1 VRSPVWRAVVP
12 ILVALAI
19 VVLPVPQGLT
29 PNAWY
34 YFALFAAVI
43 VGLILEPLPA
53 AAIGVFG
60 VTVATALLLVQAP
73 PAKPAKPPVG
83 KPAAVSAD
91 NAGKPASLPNVPA
104 VAKDNAGKAAVPK
117 APVAAKDNE
126 GKVPAASPP
135 GKPVSAKPEEGGQKP
150 LTPADALRWALSG
163 FSDGTVWLIFVA
175 YMFAMGYEKTGL
187 GRRLSLVLVKK
198 LGKKTLGLGYAVA
211 LSDLVLSPFIPSNT
225 ARSGGTIYPIIENIP
240 GLFGS
245 SPENEPR
252 KIGSYLM
259 WTAIATTSVTSSL
272 FLTGLAPNLLAL
284 SLVQKSAKISIGW
297 TEWCTGFLPV
307 GAILFFTVPYFAYKL
322 YPPTI
327 KVSADVHRWAGEELT
342 KLGRIT
348 RREILMA
355 LTAVFALLL
364 WIFGGDYFNATT
376 VALMAL
382 SLMILTGVVTWNDV
396 IGNKQAWNVLVW
408 FGTLV
413 TLAEGLNRVGFL
425 KWVSEAVARSVTGV
439 PVMTMVILLVAFFF
453 LVHYMFASITAH
465 VTGLLPV
472 MLTTGMAVPGMPVK
486 MFAMLLCYTLG
497 IMGILTPY
505 ATGPSP
511 IYYGSGYISRKAYW
525 SLGLVFGVYFL
536 AVLIVVGVPYLR
548 YLSP

>member
-1 VRSPVWRAVVP
+1 MKGKAWRVAVPVLIAA
-12 ILVALAI
+12 LLAI
-19 VVLPVPQGLT
+19 LPVPEGLT

-34 YFALFAAVI
+34 YFAIFAAV
-43 VGLILEPLPA
+43 VAGLILEPIPA

-60 VTVATALLLVQAP
+60 VTAAAALLLVAPP
-73 PAKPAKPPVG
+73 PAKPAKSAAE
-83 KPAAVSAD
+83 KPAAVVAD
-91 NAGKPASLPNVPA
+91 NAAKAAPAPKAA
-104 VAKDNAGKAAVPK
+104 VTPMEKAGKAPPADTL
-117 APVAAKDNE
+117 A
-126 GKVPAASPP
+126 GKSPSLPAAASPAAAAS
-135 GKPVSAKPEEGGQKP
+135 KR
-150 LTPADALRWALSG
+150 LTPADAIKWALSG
-163 FSDGTVWLIFVA
+163 FSDGTVWLIFIA

-187 GRRLSLVLVKK
+187 GRRLGLSLVKK
-198 LGKKTLGLGYAVA
+198 LGKRTLGLGYAVA

-245 SPENEPR
+245 SPEKEPR

-284 SLVQKSAKISIGW
+284 SLVQKGAKISISW

-307 GAILFFTVPYFAYKL
+307 GVILFLSVPYLTYKL

-327 KVSADVHRWAGEELT
+327 KVSRDAHRWAGEELEKMGSIST
-342 KLGRIT
+342 
-348 RREILMA
+348 REILMA
-355 LTAVFALLL
+355 GAAILALLL
-364 WIFGGDYFNATT
+364 WIFGGDYLNATT
-376 VALMAL
+376 VALLVL
-382 SLMILTGVVTWNDV
+382 SLMIATGILTWDDV

-425 KWVSEAVARSVTGV
+425 KWVSEAVARSVAGV
-439 PVMTMVILLVAFFF
+439 PVVTMVILLVAFFF
-453 LVHYMFASITAH
+453 MIHYIFASITAH

-472 MLTTGMAVPGMPVK
+472 MLVTGMAVPGMPVK

-525 SLGLVFGVYFL
+525 SLGLFFGVYFL
-536 AVLIVVGVPYLR
+536 AVLLLVGVPYLR
-548 YLSP
+548 FVSP

>member
-1 VRSPVWRAVVP
+1 
-12 ILVALAI
+12 
-19 VVLPVPQGLT
+19 
-29 PNAWY
+29 
-34 YFALFAAVI
+34 
-43 VGLILEPLPA
+43 
-53 AAIGVFG
+53 
-60 VTVATALLLVQAP
+60 
-73 PAKPAKPPVG
+73 
-83 KPAAVSAD
+83 
-91 NAGKPASLPNVPA
+91 
-104 VAKDNAGKAAVPK
+104 
-117 APVAAKDNE
+117 
-126 GKVPAASPP
+126 
-135 GKPVSAKPEEGGQKP
+135 
-150 LTPADALRWALSG
+150 
-163 FSDGTVWLIFVA
+163 
-175 YMFAMGYEKTGL
+175 MFAMGYEKTGL
-187 GRRLSLVLVKK
+187 GRRLGLSLVKK
-198 LGKKTLGLGYAVA
+198 LGKRTLGLGYAVA

-245 SPENEPR
+245 SPEKEPR

-284 SLVQKSAKISIGW
+284 SLVQKGAKISISW

-307 GAILFFTVPYFAYKL
+307 GMILFLTVPYLTYKL

-327 KVSADVHRWAGEELT
+327 KVSQDVHRWAGEELE
-342 KLGRIT
+342 KMGRIT
-348 RREILMA
+348 TKEILMA
-355 LTAVFALLL
+355 GAAILALLL
-364 WIFGGDYFNATT
+364 WIFGGDYLNATT
-376 VALMAL
+376 VALLVL
-382 SLMILTGVVTWNDV
+382 SLMIATGIVTWDDV

-425 KWVSEAVARSVTGV
+425 KWVSEAVAKSVAGV
-439 PVMTMVILLVAFFF
+439 PVMTMAILLVAFFF
-453 LVHYMFASITAH
+453 MIHYIFASITAH

-472 MLTTGMAVPGMPVK
+472 MLVTGMAVPGMPVK

-525 SLGLVFGVYFL
+525 LLGLFFGVYFL
-536 AVLIVVGVPYLR
+536 AVLLLVGVPYLR
-548 YLSP
+548 FVSP

>member
-1 VRSPVWRAVVP
+1 MKGNAWRAVVP
-12 ILVALAI
+12 VLVAIAI
-19 VVLPVPQGLT
+19 SILPVPEGLT
-29 PNAWY
+29 PKAWY
-34 YFALFAAVI
+34 YFALFAAVL

-60 VTVATALLLVQAP
+60 VTVAAALLLVQPP
-73 PAKPAKPPVG
+73 PAKPAKPPAE
-83 KPAAVSAD
+83 KPAAVTTD
-91 NAGKPASLPNVPA
+91 NAP
-104 VAKDNAGKAAVPK
+104 KAAPLPKVPSTRDNEGKTVVQK

-126 GKVPAASPP
+126 GKVTAASPP
-135 GKPVSAKPEEGGQKP
+135 GKPASPKPEDAGPKP
-150 LTPADALRWALSG
+150 LTPAEAIRWALSG

-187 GRRLSLVLVKK
+187 GRRLSLGLVKK
-198 LGKKTLGLGYAVA
+198 LGKRTLGLGYAVA

-240 GLFGS
+240 GLYGS
-245 SPENEPR
+245 SPDKEPR

-284 SLVQKSAKISIGW
+284 SLVQKGAKVSISW
-297 TEWCTGFLPV
+297 MEWCTGFLPV
-307 GAILFFTVPYFAYKL
+307 GAILFLTVPYLTYKL
-322 YPPTI
+322 YPPTL
-327 KVSADVHRWAGEELT
+327 KVSQDVYRWAGEELEKMGSITT
-342 KLGRIT
+342 K
-348 RREILMA
+348 EILMA
-355 LTAVFALLL
+355 GAAILALLL
-364 WIFGGDYFNATT
+364 WIFGGDYLNATT
-376 VALMAL
+376 VALLAL
-382 SLMILTGVVTWNDV
+382 SMMIATGIVTWDDV

-408 FGTLV
+408 FATLV

-425 KWVSEAVARSVTGV
+425 KWVSEAVARSVAGV
-439 PVMTMVILLVAFFF
+439 PVMTMVILLVVFFF
-453 LVHYMFASITAH
+453 MIHYIFASITAH

-472 MLTTGMAVPGMPVK
+472 MLATGMAVPGMPVK

-511 IYYGSGYISRKAYW
+511 IYYGSRYISRTAYW
-525 SLGLVFGVYFL
+525 SLGLFFGVYFL
-536 AVLIVVGVPYLR
+536 AVLLLVGVPYLR
-548 YLSP
+548 LVSP

>member
-1 VRSPVWRAVVP
+1 MKGKAWRVAVPVLIAG
-12 ILVALAI
+12 LLAI
-19 VVLPVPQGLT
+19 LPVPDGLT

-34 YFALFAAVI
+34 YFAIFAAV
-43 VGLILEPLPA
+43 VAGLILEPIPA

-60 VTVATALLLVQAP
+60 VTAAAALLLVAPP
-73 PAKPAKPPVG
+73 PAKPAKPAAE
-83 KPAAVSAD
+83 KPAAVSTE
-91 NAGKPASLPNVPA
+91 NAAKTTPAAKAA
-104 VAKDNAGKAAVPK
+104 VTPKDNAGKAPPADTL
-117 APVAAKDNE
+117 A
-126 GKVPAASPP
+126 GKPAAPP
-135 GKPVSAKPEEGGQKP
+135 AAAPKR
-150 LTPADALRWALSG
+150 LTPADAIKWALSG

-187 GRRLSLVLVKK
+187 GRRLGLGLVKK
-198 LGKKTLGLGYAVA
+198 LGKRTLGLGYAVA

-240 GLFGS
+240 RLYGS
-245 SPENEPR
+245 SPEKEPR

-284 SLVQKSAKISIGW
+284 SLVQKGAKISISW

-307 GAILFFTVPYFAYKL
+307 GVILFLTVPYLTYKL

-327 KVSADVHRWAGEELT
+327 KVSHDVHRWAGEELEKMGSITT
-342 KLGRIT
+342 K
-348 RREILMA
+348 EILMA
-355 LTAVFALLL
+355 GAAILALLL
-364 WIFGGDYFNATT
+364 WIFGGDYLNATT
-376 VALMAL
+376 VALLVL
-382 SLMILTGVVTWNDV
+382 SLMIATGIVTWDDV

-425 KWVSEAVARSVTGV
+425 KWVSEAVARSVAGV

-453 LVHYMFASITAH
+453 MIHYIFASITAH

-472 MLTTGMAVPGMPVK
+472 MLVTGMAVPGMPVK

-525 SLGLVFGVYFL
+525 SLGLFFGVYFL
-536 AVLIVVGVPYLR
+536 AVLLLIGVPYLR
-548 YLSP
+548 FMGP

>member
-1 VRSPVWRAVVP
+1 MKGKAWRVAVPVLIAG
-12 ILVALAI
+12 LLAI
-19 VVLPVPQGLT
+19 LPVPDGLT

-34 YFALFAAVI
+34 YFAIFAAVLA
-43 VGLILEPLPA
+43 GLILEPIPA
-53 AAIGVFG
+53 AAIGVMG
-60 VTVATALLLVQAP
+60 VTLAAALLLVAPP
-73 PAKPAKPPVG
+73 PAKPAKPAAD
-83 KPAAVSAD
+83 KPAAVATD
-91 NAGKPASLPNVPA
+91 NAAKAAPAAKTA
-104 VAKDNAGKAAVPK
+104 VTPKDNAGKAPSPDAL
-117 APVAAKDNE
+117 A
-126 GKVPAASPP
+126 GKPAAAPAAAPP
-135 GKPVSAKPEEGGQKP
+135 AAAPPAAAAPKG
-150 LTPADALRWALSG
+150 LTPAESIRWALSG
-163 FSDGTVWLIFVA
+163 FSDGTVWLIFIA

-187 GRRLSLVLVKK
+187 GRRLGLGLVKK
-198 LGKKTLGLGYAVA
+198 LGKRTLGLGYAVA

-225 ARSGGTIYPIIENIP
+225 ARSGGTIYPIIATIP

-245 SPENEPR
+245 SPEKEPR

-284 SLVQKSAKISIGW
+284 SLVQKGAKISISW

-307 GAILFFTVPYFAYKL
+307 GVILFLTVPYLTYKL

-327 KVSADVHRWAGEELT
+327 KVSQDAHRWAGEELE
-342 KLGRIT
+342 KMGRIT
-348 RREILMA
+348 TKEILMA
-355 LTAVFALLL
+355 GAAILALLL
-364 WIFGGDYFNATT
+364 WIFGGDYLNATT
-376 VALMAL
+376 VALLVL
-382 SLMILTGVVTWNDV
+382 SLMIATGIVTWDDV

-425 KWVSEAVARSVTGV
+425 KWVSEAVARSVAGV

-453 LVHYMFASITAH
+453 MIHYIFASITAH

-472 MLTTGMAVPGMPVK
+472 MLVTGMAVPGMPVK

-525 SLGLVFGVYFL
+525 SLGLFFGVYFL
-536 AVLIVVGVPYLR
+536 AVLLLVGVPYLR
-548 YLSP
+548 FMSP

>member
-1 VRSPVWRAVVP
+1 MKGKAWRVAVPVLIAV
-12 ILVALAI
+12 LLAI
-19 VVLPVPQGLT
+19 LPVPDGLT

-34 YFALFAAVI
+34 YFAIFAAV
-43 VGLILEPLPA
+43 VAGLILEPIPA
-53 AAIGVFG
+53 AAIGVMG
-60 VTVATALLLVQAP
+60 VTLAASLMLVAP
-73 PAKPAKPPVG
+73 PPSKPAKPADKPPAVVSDNAA
-83 KPAAVSAD
+83 KAAVTPKDDAAKASPAAKA
-91 NAGKPASLPNVPA
+91 A
-104 VAKDNAGKAAVPK
+104 VTPKDNAGKAPASD
-117 APVAAKDNE
+117 APA
-126 GKVPAASPP
+126 GKPAAAPP
-135 GKPVSAKPEEGGQKP
+135 PKG
-150 LTPADALRWALSG
+150 LTPADSLKWALSG

-187 GRRLSLVLVKK
+187 GRRLGLGLVKK
-198 LGKKTLGLGYAVA
+198 LGKRTLGLGYAVA

-240 GLFGS
+240 RLYGS
-245 SPENEPR
+245 SPDKDPR

-284 SLVQKSAKISIGW
+284 SLVQKGAKISISW

-307 GAILFFTVPYFAYKL
+307 GVILFLTVPYLTYKL

-327 KVSADVHRWAGEELT
+327 KVSHDVHRWAGEELE

-348 RREILMA
+348 TKEILMA
-355 LTAVFALLL
+355 GAAILALLL
-364 WIFGGDYFNATT
+364 WIFGGDYLNATT
-376 VALMAL
+376 VALVVL
-382 SLMILTGVVTWNDV
+382 SLMIATGIVTWDDV

-425 KWVSEAVARSVTGV
+425 KWISEAVARSVAGV
-439 PVMTMVILLVAFFF
+439 PVLTMLILLVVFFF
-453 LVHYMFASITAH
+453 MIHYIFASITAH

-472 MLTTGMAVPGMPVK
+472 MLLIGIAVPGMPVK

-511 IYYGSGYISRKAYW
+511 IYYGSGYISRRAYW
-525 SLGLVFGVYFL
+525 SLGLFFGVYFL
-536 AVLIVVGVPYLR
+536 AVLLLVGVPYLR
-548 YLSP
+548 FMSP

>member
-1 VRSPVWRAVVP
+1 MKGKAWRVAVPVLIAGV
-12 ILVALAI
+12 LAI
-19 VVLPVPQGLT
+19 LPVPDGLT

-34 YFALFAAVI
+34 YFAIFAAV
-43 VGLILEPLPA
+43 VAGLILEPIPA
-53 AAIGVFG
+53 AAIGLFG
-60 VTVATALLLVQAP
+60 VTAAAALLLVQPP
-73 PAKPAKPPVG
+73 PAKPVKPPAER
-83 KPAAVSAD
+83 PAAVATD
-91 NAGKPASLPNVPA
+91 NA
-104 VAKDNAGKAAVPK
+104 PK
-117 APVAAKDNE
+117 ATPLPKVPSAAKDNE
-126 GKVPAASPP
+126 GKAPAAPSA
-135 GKPVSAKPEEGGQKP
+135 GKPASPKPEEGGPKR

-187 GRRLSLVLVKK
+187 GRRLGLGLVKK
-198 LGKKTLGLGYAVA
+198 LGKRTLGLGYAVA

-240 GLFGS
+240 RLYGS
-245 SPENEPR
+245 SPEKEPR
-252 KIGSYLM
+252 KIGAYLM

-284 SLVQKSAKISIGW
+284 SLVQKGAKITISW

-307 GAILFFTVPYFAYKL
+307 GVILFLSVPYLTYKL

-327 KVSADVHRWAGEELT
+327 KVSQDVHRWAGEELE
-342 KLGRIT
+342 KMGRIT
-348 RREILMA
+348 TKEILMA
-355 LTAVFALLL
+355 GAAILALLL
-364 WIFGGDYFNATT
+364 WIFGGDYLNATT
-376 VALMAL
+376 VALLVL
-382 SLMILTGVVTWNDV
+382 SLMIATGIVTWDDV

-425 KWVSEAVARSVTGV
+425 KWVSEAVAKSVAGV

-453 LVHYMFASITAH
+453 MIHYIFASITAH

-472 MLTTGMAVPGMPVK
+472 MLVTGLAVPGMPVK

-511 IYYGSGYISRKAYW
+511 IYYGSGYISRSAYW
-525 SLGLVFGVYFL
+525 SLGLFFGVYFL
-536 AVLIVVGVPYLR
+536 AVLLLVGVPYLR
-548 YLSP
+548 FMSP